1 MWRDRVKI
9 WLQRI
14 GPLATWPNNWSQA
27 VQGQQQSFAQS
38 LLVKFVKLIARSWAK
53 WLIKDALQNASK
65 DLGLGLTA
73 GDAGAL
79 ADILVEVV

>member
-1 MWRDRVKI
+1 MWRDRVKT
-9 WLQRI
+9 WLQRVA
-14 GPLATWPNNWSQA
+14 PLATWPNNWSGA
-27 VQGQQQSFAQS
+27 VQRQKQSFPQS

-53 WLIKDALQNASK
+53 WLIKDALQSASK

-73 GDAGAL
+73 GDVGAL